1 MSIDRIALLKALHLF
16 GMAAAWSEWLS
27 QYGHQQQPVMPEVWL
42 DRLTDLPPSISLN
55 PLIMHLMM
63 PKTPGYV
70 VM

>member
-1 MSIDRIALLKALHLF
+1 L
-16 GMAAAWSEWLS
+16 
-27 QYGHQQQPVMPEVWL
+27 GHNKLQA
-42 DRLTDLPPSISLN
+42 DLPPSISLN